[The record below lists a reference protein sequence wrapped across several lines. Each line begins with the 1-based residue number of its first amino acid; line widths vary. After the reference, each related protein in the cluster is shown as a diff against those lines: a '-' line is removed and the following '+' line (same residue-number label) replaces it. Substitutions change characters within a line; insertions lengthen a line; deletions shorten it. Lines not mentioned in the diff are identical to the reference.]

1 MSRQPIFS
9 IITPTHNRCESLR
22 RAIASVQAQTL
33 GDYEYLVVD
42 DASTDGTEP
51 MMRQLTDPRIRYFR
65 FDRWQ
70 GANPARNLGIQEARS
85 EWLTFLD
92 SDDEYLPQRL
102 ELLAGVRQSRP
113 ELQLILSS
121 FLTMKRDQPTLS
133 ANPELYLDGDE
144 LEQVLMSHGVY
155 IAGTSITVRRS
166 LLLAAGGFTP
176 SILRLQDR
184 EALLKLSRLTGAQL
198 LATVDWKKH
207 PSADSISRPREGYI
221 ESVGAMLRVHPDVGS
236 RYRDLVGYH
245 VARHILTD
253 LLRGR
258 MLRVRQ
264 SLLANH
270 ASSSL
275 RFTSSELITCYRRGR
290 KFRRR
295 LHAKL
300 QMRAQSSAMDSEH
313 PHLESNENVPT
324 LPHRGPLIS
333 PEHQTM
339 SETSKKNRG
348 AA

>member
-51 MMRQLTDPRIRYFR
+51 MMRQLTDPRIRYLR
-65 FDRWQ
+65 LDQWQ

-92 SDDEYLPQRL
+92 SDDEYVPQRL

-121 FLTMKRDQPTLS
+121 FLTMKRDQPTMS

-198 LATVDWKKH
+198 LSSVDWKKH
-207 PSADSISRPREGYI
+207 PSVDSISRPREGYI
-221 ESVGAMLRVHPDVGS
+221 ESVGAMLRVHPDVGG

-258 MLRVRQ
+258 MLRVHQ
-264 SLLANH
+264 SLHANYA
-270 ASSSL
+270 ASSLQFSP
-275 RFTSSELITCYRRGR
+275 SELVACYRRGR
-290 KFRRR
+290 KYRRR

-300 QMRAQSSAMDSEH
+300 QSRAQSSVMESEF
-313 PHLESNENVPT
+313 PHLETNTSVPT
-324 LPHRGPLIS
+324 IPHRGPHAS
-333 PEHQTM
+333 
-339 SETSKKNRG
+339 SEQQARPDPSQNTRG